1 MIALGIILLIGL
13 AGYAGLP
20 AWLVL
25 LAAAGLTL
33 QDWWAKLLLL
43 LQQPGEVWRAKVD
56 PVTGVIRDL
65 CFTALPIHVG
75 GARFSG
81 ERAPCTRAGR

>member
-25 LAAAGLTL
+25 LAATGLTL
-33 QDWWAKLLLL
+33 RDWGAKLLLL
-43 LQQPGEVWRAKVD
+43 LQQPREPWSAKVTTYFI
-56 PVTGVIRDL
+56 TGVIRDL
-65 CFTALPIHVG
+65 CFAALAYTAGSAVRG
-75 GARFSG
+75 FW
-81 ERAPCTRAGR
+81 T